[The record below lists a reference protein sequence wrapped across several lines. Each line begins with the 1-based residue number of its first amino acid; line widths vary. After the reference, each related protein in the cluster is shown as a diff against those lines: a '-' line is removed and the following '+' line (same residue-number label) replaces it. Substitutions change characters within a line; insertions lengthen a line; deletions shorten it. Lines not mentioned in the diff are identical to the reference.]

1 MQPDPRDTD
10 DQLAELDD
18 LPVEEHLSIYEAV
31 HRDLTAALARSAAAP
46 ADEPADEPAEG
57 PAEGPADDSAAE
69 GAGNA
74 DR

>member
-1 MQPDPRDTD
+1 MQPDPRDTNE
-10 DQLAELDD
+10 QLAELDD

-31 HRDLTAALARSAAAP
+31 HRDLTAALAQSAAAP

-57 PAEGPADDSAAE
+57 PADDSAVE